1 MWRIRVLPGFSGC
14 TVLHLAMLFPT
25 AAENAPQ
32 LAGLIGFLLL
42 LQRLGVVRLL
52 VNHIRRGHRHILL
65 PLGWL
70 ESVLF
75 RGLIRCCRLRRHINL
90 LGLPHR
96 CTRLRL
102 RPPLIHRRGI
112 VMIHRHLLRCLHP
125 LLFFGSLLLA
135 QDILLPLKLPLLQGI
150 LLLLLLLIPC
160 LCLLL
165 HLSEK
170 LFHVHTEEQ
179 QSIPNAQ
186 QHQQNHPG
194 HNADGLPNG
203 PCQQH
208 TQSAAASALPSQFP
222 SSAEEQ
228 LKGVCRVIFRCV
240 QVQQIIHQGQVL
252 PVVGR
257 VHHQCQAGSQS
268 QIKA

>member
-1 MWRIRVLPGFSGC
+1 
-14 TVLHLAMLFPT
+14 
-25 AAENAPQ
+25 
-32 LAGLIGFLLL
+32 
-42 LQRLGVVRLL
+42 
-52 VNHIRRGHRHILL
+52 
-65 PLGWL
+65 
-70 ESVLF
+70 
-75 RGLIRCCRLRRHINL
+75 
-90 LGLPHR
+90 
-96 CTRLRL
+96 
-102 RPPLIHRRGI
+102 
-112 VMIHRHLLRCLHP
+112 MIHRHLLRCLHP
-125 LLFFGSLLLA
+125 LLFLGSLLLA

-170 LFHVHTEEQ
+170 FLHVHTEKQ
-179 QSIPNAQ
+179 QAIPNAQ

-208 TQSAAASALPSQFP
+208 AQSAAAGALPSQLP

-240 QVQQIIHQGQVL
+240 QVQQIIHQGHVL

-257 VHHQCQAGSQS
+257 VHHQRQAGGQS
-268 QIKA
+268 QIKACHQQKFPGGSFLLGGENHQHAAPNRDNWKQYGQSTAQAAEQGTNAVKGTALQLQPGSQKHQHPQSHQNQADHKAQLQRPSRILGRWFAPVILLLLRHP